1 MNLSKVNSNSCLAE
15 YFFDQNSLHIA
26 EHNLDNISVYTSQ
39 GLLVLRALFHLVLKL
54 HKFCPT
60 SSDLKGGFYLH
71 SELTSRSALHDVL
84 PTVLGYI
91 GIGIAFGIVSRAA
104 GISVLITLL
113 ISTFVYA
120 GSAQFVLIT
129 MLVNHSPLLSIVF
142 SIFLVNARM
151 MLMSTTLS
159 PYFKQEPTWK
169 NILLGT
175 FLTDE
180 SFALGMNKLNYTN
193 RTLGFTWLNT
203 VNLAAYLTWLTGT
216 GMGALLGSLITEP
229 NKFGFQFAITAMFIG
244 LLYLQVISDKT
255 IQIKLQV
262 EVILFVLLLTYFGMA
277 FIPGNLL
284 ILVVTLLGCM
294 LGVSLKHA
302 HN

>member
-1 MNLSKVNSNSCLAE
+1 MNLSKVNLNSCLAE

-39 GLLVLRALFHLVLKL
+39 GPLVLRALFHLVLKL

-60 SSDLKGGFYLH
+60 SSVLKGGFYLH

-84 PTVLGYI
+84 PTVLGYV
-91 GIGIAFGIVSRAA
+91 GIGIVFGIVSRAA

-129 MLVNHSPLLSIVF
+129 MLVNHSPLLPIVF
-142 SIFLVNARM
+142 SIFLVNARI

-169 NILLGT
+169 NI
-175 FLTDE
+175 
-180 SFALGMNKLNYTN
+180 
-193 RTLGFTWLNT
+193 
-203 VNLAAYLTWLTGT
+203 
-216 GMGALLGSLITEP
+216 
-229 NKFGFQFAITAMFIG
+229 
-244 LLYLQVISDKT
+244 
-255 IQIKLQV
+255 
-262 EVILFVLLLTYFGMA
+262 
-277 FIPGNLL
+277 
-284 ILVVTLLGCM
+284 
-294 LGVSLKHA
+294 
-302 HN
+302 